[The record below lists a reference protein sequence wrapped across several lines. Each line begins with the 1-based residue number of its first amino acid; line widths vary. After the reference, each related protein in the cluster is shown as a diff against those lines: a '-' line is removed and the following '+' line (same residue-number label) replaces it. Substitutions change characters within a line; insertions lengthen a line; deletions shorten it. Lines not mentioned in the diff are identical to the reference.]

1 MKKATKLLL
10 SILPIS
16 SIGFL
21 SVVSCST
28 NKKPDNQ
35 NKPNNNNPNPNNSSS
50 GNQTNPNDSTAP
62 NKNNT
67 PSQPENQPNNGE
79 NTPNTDPKKP
89 EEPKQ
94 PDTPKNPETPK
105 QPEEPKKPEDKPQAD
120 QPQGDEPHRHK
131 DEFSDLNKLG
141 KEISFKN
148 FAFYTSKDAITALSH
163 LRTDGTTIKSIFSNI
178 NKEIADKYEIN
189 LELDGSEKPD
199 NKKGLIDKVK
209 VKFINKKDKK
219 SKVVEFTFTGF
230 KTNEKTPDKEDK
242 NNKKNYIKKKE
253 KLDSKLTGL
262 YSSLVAYMMMYTQNP
277 QNYKDLIQKENAINF
292 EELEN
297 NNPNLFADREINLNV
312 TALKSLLFDYDREL
326 GKLYKDKIIAVSYDD
341 VNGKLGIKLL
351 IENTEEN
358 HLANQHSETL
368 EFSFDGFRRIDFKK
382 PNANVLSLLLPQ
394 NNFKD
399 IIKKGILKKKIDDF
413 KSEKHNEKIL
423 LTEDYVKQLIFKKLL
438 VQISDNQHNIY
449 NSKQTLSLQSN
460 SKKDSYT
467 SILGLAGGGSLY
479 PFHTILNKDS
489 ISNISLQVNKEE
501 KKYKV
506 TINFEVNIPIF
517 SSTFSDL
524 TSHVTSGD
532 TNTLKLEV
540 TANTIVD

>member
-1 MKKATKLLL
+1 
-10 SILPIS
+10 
-16 SIGFL
+16 
-21 SVVSCST
+21 
-28 NKKPDNQ
+28 
-35 NKPNNNNPNPNNSSS
+35 
-50 GNQTNPNDSTAP
+50 
-62 NKNNT
+62 
-67 PSQPENQPNNGE
+67 
-79 NTPNTDPKKP
+79 
-89 EEPKQ
+89 
-94 PDTPKNPETPK
+94 
-105 QPEEPKKPEDKPQAD
+105 
-120 QPQGDEPHRHK
+120 
-131 DEFSDLNKLG
+131 
-141 KEISFKN
+141 
-148 FAFYTSKDAITALSH
+148 
-163 LRTDGTTIKSIFSNI
+163 
-178 NKEIADKYEIN
+178 
-189 LELDGSEKPD
+189 
-199 NKKGLIDKVK
+199 
-209 VKFINKKDKK
+209 
-219 SKVVEFTFTGF
+219 
-230 KTNEKTPDKEDK
+230 
-242 NNKKNYIKKKE
+242 
-253 KLDSKLTGL
+253 
-262 YSSLVAYMMMYTQNP
+262 MMMYTQNP

-394 NNFKD
+394 NDFKD